1 MSGHVFGFG
10 GRRDGMRSVSRHWL
24 LVITSALSV
33 DRDGEKERQ
42 QGNSC
47 SDLSEWCQC
56 LGGWGGGNMQRD
68 LDPCLIRVKEAPRG
82 WSKKCWPGCVWASEH
97 DLAPFHHHRSAF
109 KHASAD
115 REREMLQSHFLPLS
129 GPVPNL
135 WDGSRGD
142 GALTSI
148 STHLNAN
155 YLQLC
160 PLLSTEVYHVS
171 VDSETLSWGCQLRPI
186 WSNDVCC
193 QVTFPPAPSQ
203 PYCLQS
209 HPLPLLFQVRI

>member
-24 LVITSALSV
+24 LVITSAKSEEE
-33 DRDGEKERQ
+33 RQGRRERERQ

-68 LDPCLIRVKEAPRG
+68 LDPCLIRVKEAG
-82 WSKKCWPGCVWASEH
+82 EEAEGKKCWPGCVWASEH

-115 REREMLQSHFLPLS
+115 RERCYNH
-129 GPVPNL
+129 
-135 WDGSRGD
+135 
-142 GALTSI
+142 TSCRYP
-148 STHLNAN
+148 A
-155 YLQLC
+155 LC
-160 PLLSTEVYHVS
+160 PIYEMDLEATE
-171 VDSETLSWGCQLRPI
+171 R
-186 WSNDVCC
+186 
-193 QVTFPPAPSQ
+193 
-203 PYCLQS
+203 
-209 HPLPLLFQVRI
+209 